1 MAATKYEVLYR
12 YVNEALNTP
21 ITNNMKN
28 EYDMVREFYVDPHH
42 KIFSKDPITQAEAM
56 DEQQEIISYAN
67 NSENPKT
74 DMLFAYDGTKKIKHK
89 EWVPEAPGYVVKDWK
104 ELKRSDIGNQG
115 DFSKEFTTLGAATPE
130 DGGIVVCTKAVM
142 EKYVP
147 ASITVIDENTNE
159 QDAGT
164 GKNRYYTKNKV
175 LELIKKSTIFDVEI
189 SESNPYKT
197 SPSNTVK
204 LQTGN
209 SGYPSYNPTY
219 STYFTGPV
227 AIDANNMRQNT
238 SSYNSVGVWGCNSS
252 EGLYSSVYI
261 TREDNI
267 KTTTIPGHYEDAND
281 APYLIIDTYKR
292 IQLSPWFVN
301 CVTGSLET
309 AITKAELLVDMI
321 GIENVKIIKIV
332 PIDQFVKIK

>member
-89 EWVPEAPGYVVKDWK
+89 EWVPEATGYVVKDWK
-104 ELKRSDIGNQG
+104 EIKRSNIGNQG
-115 DFSKEFTTLGAATPE
+115 DFSKEFTTLNAATPE

-142 EKYVP
+142 EKYFPERISV
-147 ASITVIDENTNE
+147 ITRDTAQE
-159 QDAGT
+159 DAGT
-164 GKNRYYTKNKV
+164 SGSRYYTEKKV
-175 LELIKKSTIFDVEI
+175 KELVDAATMFAVTDYNTTA
-189 SESNPYKT
+189 SETSRIQTTSGSYYSSPNYRTVYIGPIAIGSNPMSTLNAGFGAVY
-197 SPSNTVK
+197 
-204 LQTGN
+204 G
-209 SGYPSYNPTY
+209 SYNQ
-219 STYFTGPV
+219 
-227 AIDANNMRQNT
+227 NN
-238 SSYNSVGVWGCNSS
+238 
-252 EGLYSSVYI
+252 LYSSVYI
-261 TREDNI
+261 TREEI
-267 KTTTIPGHYEDAND
+267 ETITIPGHYEDAND

-301 CVTGSLET
+301 CATGSLET